1 MTFPLLVA
9 GTDQRYLSDGRLKT
23 RPTSRGGA
31 TATSCPPASV
41 GIAVTPR
48 RPNLTTATLRARE
61 VSARSTP
68 IARMSKTRVVAW
80 GLRRRR
86 KIKGRV

>member
-9 GTDQRYLSDGRLKT
+9 GTDQRSLSDGWPKT
-23 RPTSRGGA
+23 EPTSEDGA
-31 TATSCPPASV
+31 TATLCRLASV

-48 RPNLTTATLRARE
+48 RPILTTATLRARE

-86 KIKGRV
+86 KIKGRL